1 MPGTHLMHG
10 AAEKDR
16 LPGGIAFDRALN
28 APPFEPAALD
38 LHADLEIQRHLPFQM
53 IADGEQQLLPGAGR
67 QIRLQIVEPG
77 ALDRRRPVQTP
88 VKPRIEPDGAV
99 PQSQFPYAVAAR
111 RRFGRSG

>member
-1 MPGTHLMHG
+1 MPGTHLAHG
-10 AAEKDR
+10 AAERDR

-38 LHADLEIQRHLPFQM
+38 LQADLEIQRHLPFQM

-77 ALDRRRPVQTP
+77 ALDRRRTARTP
-88 VKPRIEPDGAV
+88 GKAKIDTDGAV
-99 PQSQFPYAVAAR
+99 P
-111 RRFGRSG
+111 